1 MKKTEPT
8 RRRQHGTQVTNTG
21 GDPLVKLTSLRSI
34 VEHKGYSKI
43 DGVTVDLFSASAI
56 LRVYDNISE
65 ENQAKYLG
73 MSLPK
78 MASVAFKL
86 LK

>member
-8 RRRQHGTQVTNTG
+8 RRRVHGTQVTNTN
-21 GDPLVKLTSLRSI
+21 GDPLIKLQALRDI

-56 LRVYDNISE
+56 LKVYDNISA
-65 ENQAKYLG
+65 ENQAKYLK
-73 MSLPK
+73 MPLPK
-78 MASVAFKL
+78 MASIAFKL